1 MAKKEFNLGDS
12 LAGILGNVSLSDTEE
27 QIEYIP
33 LQNLVSDE
41 RNFYS
46 MDGVD
51 ALAAN
56 IELIGLQQPLRVLA
70 GENGF
75 YVIVSGHRRAAALR
89 LLAEEAPEKWTRVPC
104 IVEKPGASPE
114 LEELRL
120 IMANADTRRMSS
132 ADMAK
137 QAERVE
143 TLLYELKEQGY
154 EFPGRM
160 RDHVAEACKVGA
172 TKLAELKVIREK
184 LIPVWVDLW
193 ERSCVSHSCA
203 YRIAQAPAEDQHEL
217 IRLCNEAIKGG
228 LTQYEANVELDMISR
243 VRNTRCGI
251 SGDACHHIS
260 DRVRHSHDY
269 SRTCECCRNCSM
281 LSACDFSC
289 PDADGKKRELM
300 IEEEKERKIASAKR
314 EADYKAREALTRR
327 RNEERIADANR
338 IKNAAR
344 SAGVDLE
351 AINDIISAMESE
363 SPLQSISAILKF
375 LGIPEKEIESLK
387 KIQGFKMLA
396 TGPLDLSAT
405 VCKLADVLHC
415 STDYLLGRA
424 DEPAPWAPAWISVDE
439 RYPDEGEYCLVCTA
453 SRVVLPAVYFRAS
466 FLDFTE
472 KSVGNVRIQR
482 VEHWMPLPKA
492 PGKFKYMGQETL
504 DSLTNRG

>member
-1 MAKKEFNLGDS
+1 
-12 LAGILGNVSLSDTEE
+12 
-27 QIEYIP
+27 
-33 LQNLVSDE
+33 
-41 RNFYS
+41 
-46 MDGVD
+46 
-51 ALAAN
+51 
-56 IELIGLQQPLRVLA
+56 
-70 GENGF
+70 
-75 YVIVSGHRRAAALR
+75 
-89 LLAEEAPEKWTRVPC
+89 
-104 IVEKPGASPE
+104 
-114 LEELRL
+114 
-120 IMANADTRRMSS
+120 
-132 ADMAK
+132 
-137 QAERVE
+137 
-143 TLLYELKEQGY
+143 
-154 EFPGRM
+154 
-160 RDHVAEACKVGA
+160 
-172 TKLAELKVIREK
+172 
-184 LIPVWVDLW
+184 
-193 ERSCVSHSCA
+193 
-203 YRIAQAPAEDQHEL
+203 
-217 IRLCNEAIKGG
+217 
-228 LTQYEANVELDMISR
+228 
-243 VRNTRCGI
+243 
-251 SGDACHHIS
+251 
-260 DRVRHSHDY
+260 
-269 SRTCECCRNCSM
+269 
-281 LSACDFSC
+281 
-289 PDADGKKRELM
+289 M

-453 SRVVLPAVYFRAS
+453 SRVVLPAVYFRAA
-466 FLDFTE
+466 FMDFTD

-482 VEHWMPLPKA
+482 VEHWMSLPKA